1 MRKNRK
7 VMARKIDATETEK
20 ERERQSENP
29 WVERVE
35 ASRYLD
41 SGDSGMYL
49 KRPVGWWIGPPKRR
63 VACGAR

>member
-1 MRKNRK
+1 MHQPAPFI
-7 VMARKIDATETEK
+7 VLPGSIEFAR
-20 ERERQSENP
+20 RSP
-29 WVERVE
+29 
-35 ASRYLD
+35 ASGLYLD